1 MPCADSAV
9 HPPPTNQAVL
19 TLYRQ
24 AASPEFFDQLGA
36 EMKLHFHNGVYSLV
50 VVIWLMIVQRLHP
63 KGTLLA
69 VVQEAVRQLPPDL
82 VRRPCKRLREG
93 SLSSHTGAY
102 NQARQKL
109 PREVVER
116 VSDRIFEQLVAGAPE
131 ARPGLG
137 RRLFLLDGS
146 TLLMPNTP
154 ELAAAYPPTRNQ
166 HGPSHWP
173 VMRVLVAHELT
184 TGLAMRPDW
193 GPVNGP
199 QAVSEQ
205 QLVEQAIQRLP
216 AGSVV
221 LGDANFGVFS
231 VAWTAQRHHY
241 PMLLRLTKA
250 RATAFRIPL
259 PAGTDCWVDW
269 KPSRWDRQAHPDL
282 PLDAGVR
289 GRLIVRQVRPSD
301 GSGPI
306 LLYLFTTLTL
316 PANQILELYGQRW
329 NIETDLR
336 SLKQTVGLY
345 MLDCKSPAMVAK
357 EFMVGVTAYN
367 LVRAVMLAA
376 ARSANLPP
384 RSLSFSGTQ
393 DVLNAWLPH
402 LAALP
407 EGPRCQAELRRMM
420 RAVAQCKLYQRRKA
434 TSYPRASWGRP
445 RVFPSRK
452 RPEKP

>member
-1 MPCADSAV
+1 MPSADSAV

-19 TLYRQ
+19 TLYQQ

-63 KGTLLA
+63 KGTLVA
-69 VVQEAVRQLPPDL
+69 VVQEAVRQLPPGL

-102 NQARQKL
+102 NQARRKL

-116 VSDRIFEQLVAGAPE
+116 VSDRIFEQLVAPAPE
-131 ARPGLG
+131 AWPGLG

-146 TLLMPNTP
+146 TLWMPNTP
-154 ELAAAYPPTRNQ
+154 ELAAAYPPTSNQ

-282 PLDAGVR
+282 PLDACVR

-376 ARSANLPP
+376 ARSANLSP

-420 RAVAQCKLYQRRKA
+420 RAVGQCRLYQRRKA

-452 RPEKP
+452 RPEKT

>member
-1 MPCADSAV
+1 MPSPDSTV
-9 HPPPTNQAVL
+9 HPPPTIQAVL
-19 TLYRQ
+19 RLYQQ

-36 EMKLHFHNGVYSLV
+36 ELKLRFHNGVYSLV
-50 VVIWLMIVQRLHP
+50 VVIWLMIVQRPHP
-63 KGTLLA
+63 RGTLLA
-69 VVQEAVRQLPPDL
+69 VVQEAVRQLPPGL

-116 VSDRIFEQLVAGAPE
+116 VSDRIFEQLVAGTPE

-154 ELAAAYPPTRNQ
+154 ELAAAYPPTSNQ
-166 HGPSHWP
+166 HGLSHWP
-173 VMRVLVAHELT
+173 VMRVLVAHEVT
-184 TGLAMRPDW
+184 TGLAMRPQW

-199 QAVSEQ
+199 RAVSEQ

-216 AGSVV
+216 DGSVV
-221 LGDANFGVFS
+221 MGDANFGVFS
-231 VAWTAQRHHY
+231 VAWAAQQHHY
-241 PMLLRLTKA
+241 PMLLRLTPA
-250 RATAFRIPL
+250 RATAFRMPL
-259 PAGTDCWVDW
+259 PEGTDCWVDW
-269 KPSRWDRQAHPDL
+269 KPSRWDRKAHPEL
-282 PLDAGVR
+282 PLEACVR
-289 GRLIVRQVRPSD
+289 GRLIVRRVRPSD
-301 GSGPI
+301 GSGSF

-316 PANQILELYGQRW
+316 PAGQVLELYGQRW

-357 EFMVGVTAYN
+357 ELMVGVTAYN
-367 LVRAVMLAA
+367 LVRAVMQAA

-393 DVLNAWLPH
+393 DVLNAWLPY
-402 LAALP
+402 LATLP
-407 EGPRCQAELRRMM
+407 EGPLCQAELRRMM
-420 RAVAQCKLYQRRKA
+420 RAAAQCRLYKRRKA

-452 RPEKP
+452 RPEKT

>member
-1 MPCADSAV
+1 
-9 HPPPTNQAVL
+9 
-19 TLYRQ
+19 
-24 AASPEFFDQLGA
+24 
-36 EMKLHFHNGVYSLV
+36 
-50 VVIWLMIVQRLHP
+50 
-63 KGTLLA
+63 
-69 VVQEAVRQLPPDL
+69 
-82 VRRPCKRLREG
+82 
-93 SLSSHTGAY
+93 
-102 NQARQKL
+102 
-109 PREVVER
+109 
-116 VSDRIFEQLVAGAPE
+116 
-131 ARPGLG
+131 
-137 RRLFLLDGS
+137 
-146 TLLMPNTP
+146 MPNTP

-250 RATAFRIPL
+250 RATAFRMPL